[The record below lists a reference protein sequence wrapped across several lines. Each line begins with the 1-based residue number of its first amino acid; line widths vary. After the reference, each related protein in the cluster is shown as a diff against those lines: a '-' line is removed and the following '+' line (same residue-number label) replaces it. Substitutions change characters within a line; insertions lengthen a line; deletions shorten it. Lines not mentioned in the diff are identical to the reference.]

1 MFHLLKFWQLQ
12 KHSASYLEN
21 VADYSTCRGAQAKH
35 FYTSKKF
42 KLQLLIGL
50 LFLKAIHLSFICL
63 RPLSEFV
70 RLINFDVTLFWSAPQ
85 VINFLNTTMCF
96 EIINV
101 LYQSYWFYLQNDN
114 SKQSSSLE
122 QNLFFPPLN
131 LVRQVLIFG
140 RDNTFLCRKWSSQG
154 KTLTLVVFQ
163 KYQAV
168 YLFFYQLVTVF
179 IFIVLFHY
187 EYCVVGYLVKHWRL
201 FFANGFSGVI
211 YLFVLNINQLGVLLE
226 MNIGTA
232 VNGFVGQLMSAFTT
246 IALIRLKQAKNLLR
260 RIDRNNF
267 NLNLPLSPVLLH
279 TFTQYHSQT
288 VVLIF
293 GSNKLFGGFIL
304 GFIASQLPING
315 YYSLLIVMGRFN
327 AMATFIITTIVSIQ
341 LIVIVGLHALAALFS
356 SAIKS
361 FSGRLYHWSCLEGQK
376 NGKGVKYGSS
386 QQSLKS
392 AWLMATYIE
401 KFATE
406 KRYGIT
412 YGTISLGVI
421 SFASFSKFIL
431 LYGELLM
438 YWYRFINDI
447 K

>member
-1 MFHLLKFWQLQ
+1 
-12 KHSASYLEN
+12 
-21 VADYSTCRGAQAKH
+21 
-35 FYTSKKF
+35 
-42 KLQLLIGL
+42 
-50 LFLKAIHLSFICL
+50 
-63 RPLSEFV
+63 
-70 RLINFDVTLFWSAPQ
+70 
-85 VINFLNTTMCF
+85 
-96 EIINV
+96 
-101 LYQSYWFYLQNDN
+101 
-114 SKQSSSLE
+114 SSSLE

-154 KTLTLVVFQ
+154 KTLTL
-163 KYQAV
+163 
-168 YLFFYQLVTVF
+168 
-179 IFIVLFHY
+179 
-187 EYCVVGYLVKHWRL
+187 YCVVGYLVKHWRL
-201 FFANGFSGVI
+201 FFANGFSG
-211 YLFVLNINQLGVLLE
+211 LGVLLE

-341 LIVIVGLHALAALFS
+341 LIVITFTQYHSQTVVLIFGSNKLLGGFILGFIATQLPLNSYYSLLILMGRFNAMATFVLTCIIVIQLVVIVGLHALAALFS
-356 SAIKS
+356 FAIKS
-361 FSGRLYHWSCLEGQK
+361 FAGRAYSWSSGSFG
-376 NGKGVKYGSS
+376 GKGIDLKV
-386 QQSLKS
+386 SLRL
-392 AWLMATYIE
+392 ALYIE
-401 KFATE
+401 RYDTAN
-406 KRYGIT
+406 KRYGLT
-412 YGTISLGVI
+412 YGKISLGVI
-421 SFASFSKFIL
+421 SFASFGKFLLIYVLLFRRDSTFLCKKWSPHKGTSTMVLFRRYQILFKLFYKSIIYFIFIVNFHYEFCVVGYLARYWKRFFQNGFRGVFYLLVLHFNHLGIL
-431 LYGELLM
+431 LEVNIGMAVNGLVGQL
-438 YWYRFINDI
+438 I
-447 K
+447 KQKTF